1 MIHLDVSLC
10 STGRDR
16 GRFKMDQRVVKAIFI
31 IKADLSR
38 TVPTGEL
45 ARTVN
50 LSTSHLNHLF
60 KTAVGLTI
68 TRYVKALRMERAKEL
83 LETTFLSVK
92 EIGRECGLK
101 DESHFVQ
108 NFKAAH
114 GLTPLRYRWHYQST
128 HLNESKTLNGDTQFG
143 I

>member
-1 MIHLDVSLC
+1 
-10 STGRDR
+10 
-16 GRFKMDQRVVKAIFI
+16 MDQRVVKAISI
-31 IKADLSR
+31 IRADLSR
-38 TVPTGEL
+38 NVPTSEL

-50 LSTSHLNHLF
+50 LSASHLNQLF

-68 TRYVKALRMERAKEL
+68 TRYVKALRMTRAKEL

-92 EIGRECGLK
+92 EIGRDCGIK

-108 NFKAAH
+108 NFKAVH
-114 GLTPLRYRWHYQST
+114 GLTPLRYRRYYQNT
-128 HLNESKTLNGDTQFG
+128 HLNESKTLNGDTQIG